1 MSAPTS
7 SRTDVLIVG
16 AGPVGLM
23 MACELRRR
31 QVSCRLVDK
40 LTEFP
45 ATSRANGLQPR
56 SMEVLDSL
64 GVAERILEGA
74 NPVRGVVVMRRG
86 AEVARLELPLPSAEP
101 DQPFP
106 RVVIVNQAVIEGVLR
121 TKLAALGGCVEG
133 GRELTGFDE
142 SAEGVVANVADPTTN
157 STERIT
163 ARWLVGCD
171 GPHSL
176 VRKQLG
182 LSFEGSQYPENLILA
197 DVHLQGDLPNG
208 LAMLWLNDEGLLAAI
223 PFREPGV
230 WRLLAAVDTDTTD
243 QVPQASVE
251 VFQRLLTDRGHDTR
265 ITICEPLWLSNFR
278 VHHRMVG
285 HYRKGHAFVAGDAAH
300 IHSPVGGQGLNTGIQ
315 DSYNLAWKL
324 AAVILR
330 GAPEVLLDTY
340 EAERLPVARQ
350 VLKETDVNQRL
361 AMAHNSVAEFLVNHV
376 AVPLLSHASLREHVT
391 DAALQRSSQLGVNY
405 RSSVLSER
413 HVHVG
418 AGLQAGDRAPDGAVL
433 DDEGHRTSLFTYFRS
448 TEFRLLIFQGH
459 SRRGDAQALGEMA
472 RRTQSCSRGL
482 LRALLVVV
490 DQTPEVALQDVTVLS
505 DPQLGAHTSYD
516 ARSAGLYLVRPD
528 GYLAFIGPAT
538 DEAALM
544 DYLDRHFGA
553 IGS

>member
-1 MSAPTS
+1 MGAPTS
-7 SRTDVLIVG
+7 SRTDVLLVG

-45 ATSRANGLQPR
+45 TTSRANGLQPR

-64 GVAERILEGA
+64 GVAEQVLAGA

-86 AEVARLELPLPSAEP
+86 AEVARLEMAPPSARP

-121 TKLAALGGCVEG
+121 AKLTALGGSVEG
-133 GRELTGFDE
+133 GRELMGFGE
-142 SAEGVVANVADPTTN
+142 SAEGVVANVADPAAN

-182 LSFEGSQYPENLILA
+182 LSFEGAQYPENLILA
-197 DVHLQGDLPNG
+197 DVHLQGDLPDG

-251 VFQRLLTDRGHDTR
+251 VFQRLLADRGHDTR
-265 ITICEPLWLSNFR
+265 ITIGEPLWLSNFR
-278 VHHRMVG
+278 VHHRMVE
-285 HYRKGHAFVAGDAAH
+285 HYRKGHVFVAGDAAH

-324 AAVILR
+324 ATVLQR

-340 EAERLPVARQ
+340 EAERLPVAQR
-350 VLKETDVNQRL
+350 VLKETDINQRL
-361 AMAHNSVAEFLVNHV
+361 AMAHNPVAEFLVSHA

-391 DAALQRSSQLGVNY
+391 DAALQRGSQLDVNY
-405 RSSVLSER
+405 RSSVLSEQR
-413 HVHVG
+413 VRIAG
-418 AGLQAGDRAPDGAVL
+418 GLQAGDRAPDGAVL
-433 DDEGHRTSLFTYFRS
+433 DQEGRPTSLFTYFRS
-448 TEFRLLIFQGH
+448 SRFRLLIFQGH

-472 RRTQSCSRGL
+472 RRTQSRSRGL

-490 DQTPEVALQDVTVLS
+490 GETPEVAAQDVTVLC

-528 GYLAFIGPAT
+528 GYLAFVGPAT
-538 DEAALM
+538 EEADLM
-544 DYLDRHFGA
+544 DYVNQHFG
-553 IGS
+553 GS